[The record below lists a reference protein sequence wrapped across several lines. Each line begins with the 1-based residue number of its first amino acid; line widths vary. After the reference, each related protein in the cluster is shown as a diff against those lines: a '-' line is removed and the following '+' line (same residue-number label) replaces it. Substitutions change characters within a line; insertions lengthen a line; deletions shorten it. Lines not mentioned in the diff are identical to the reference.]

1 MSHFAPNDM
10 TRGEFFSSAS
20 FDFSPS
26 ASDPMQ
32 IPSFGPFFMSEEG
45 LLPGQIDDLAVQ
57 ALLSE
62 VYATP
67 KPGLVDLEN
76 NGSHIDMDYRS
87 FVVSA
92 SALRHCFGQCAQA
105 GMTFPENLPV
115 LAATLRR
122 IGLAGEKAMY
132 AATAGVNTHK
142 GAIFSMGI
150 LCAAAAMGP
159 FADMAELQTRCQK
172 IADTLLADE
181 PLNIKQAEHSE
192 HTQSDHTQ
200 SGCARRSHGLAV
212 RQNTGIGGIR
222 KEALSGFNTAFSVGL
237 PALQEALAAGRSRN
251 DAMVYALL
259 RIMASTG
266 DSNLVHRGGVE
277 GMDFAQ
283 KEAHRL
289 VEAGPAGL
297 DLDEVR
303 QLDVEFI
310 KRNLSPGGSADLLAF
325 SAMLYRIKKGNH
337 ND

>member
-45 LLPGQIDDLAVQ
+45 LLPGQIGDLAVQ

-181 PLNIKQAEHSE
+181 PLNIKQAERSE
-192 HTQSDHTQ
+192 HTQSD
-200 SGCARRSHGLAV
+200 SGGRSHGLAV

-222 KEALSGFNTAFSVGL
+222 KEAFSGFNTAFSVGL